1 MANGTILSSPIFL
14 ELVLPFL
21 LVFTIVFAILQKTKV
36 LGDGKKQIDAI
47 VDLVVGLIAIS
58 FGYATGII
66 ISLIPFLAVSAVI
79 ILVFMMLYGMV
90 YKDGNFEMS
99 KGLRITFG
107 IVIGIAVIIVV
118 LVATGFWDYLYNLFF
133 LGGEGDSIIS
143 NIIFLVVV
151 IVAIAAVIF
160 PGKKSD

>member
-47 VDLVVGLIAIS
+47 VALVVGLIAIS